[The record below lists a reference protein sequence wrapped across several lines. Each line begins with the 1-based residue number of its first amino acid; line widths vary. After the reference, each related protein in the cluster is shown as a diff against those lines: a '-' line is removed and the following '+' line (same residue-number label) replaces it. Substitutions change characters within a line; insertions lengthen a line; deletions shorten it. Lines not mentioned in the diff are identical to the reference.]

1 MYRLFTIAVV
11 GFALTLGQVNMSKA
25 GIMPEDGDARYE
37 LVFWESIKD
46 SKQAADYEAY
56 LEVFPNG
63 RFAPLARARAAYL
76 RKAAQQQPKSE
87 KDPRIEEVEPT
98 EYLVVKNANMRK
110 SPAADAQRIAVLD
123 RGSRVLVT
131 GRVADSKWYRVKAK
145 RTTGYVY
152 GDLLSKASPKTASP
166 AAKVSPPASSSPALD
181 RQDRVATV
189 SPPPPPVTAPSA
201 GATLGKLAEFKD
213 CIDCP
218 EMVTLPVG
226 SFVMGDKKG
235 DKSEQPSHRVTIS
248 KPFAIGKYEIT
259 VGQWN
264 ACVKGGGCSFRP
276 DKAGR
281 DENLPVRDISWAD
294 AKEYVTWLSRKT
306 GAVYR
311 LPTEAEWEYAVRG
324 GTSTRHWWGDR
335 FERDK
340 ADCKNCGG
348 PWNRK
353 SPSVVG
359 SYTSNPFGLHDMN
372 GSVWE
377 WVEDCWHKS
386 YAGAPS
392 DGSSRQSPNCR
403 VRVLRGGSWRNDSSY
418 MYSAVRFKYDANVRY
433 LLNGLRVAKTL
444 K

>member
-11 GFALTLGQVNMSKA
+11 SITLALGQVNMSRA
-25 GIMPEDGDARYE
+25 GIVPEDGDARYE

-76 RKAAQQQPKSE
+76 RKSKQDDKQQQP
-87 KDPRIEEVEPT
+87 PRPASGPKIEEVEAT
-98 EYLVVKNANMRK
+98 EYLVVKSANMRK
-110 SPAADAQRIAVLD
+110 SPAADAERIAVLD
-123 RGSRVLVT
+123 SGSRVLVT
-131 GRVADSKWYRVKAK
+131 GRVAKSKWFRVKVK
-145 RTTGYVY
+145 ENTGYVY
-152 GDLLSKASPKTASP
+152 GDLLR
-166 AAKVSPPASSSPALD
+166 KVSPPTASRPPVSK
-181 RQDRVATV
+181 QDQLVKIT
-189 SPPPPPVTAPSA
+189 PPPPPVAVPSSA
-201 GATLGKLAEFKD
+201 AALGKLAEFTD

-218 EMVTLPVG
+218 QMVSLPAG
-226 SFVMGDKKG
+226 SFMMGDRKG
-235 DKSEQPSHRVTIS
+235 DKSEQPPHRVTIS

-276 DKAGR
+276 EKAGR
-281 DENLPVRDISWAD
+281 DDNLPVRDISWTD

-311 LPTEAEWEYAVRG
+311 LPTEAEWEYAIRG

-348 PWNRK
+348 PWDKK
-353 SPSVVG
+353 SPSKVG
-359 SYTSNPFGLHDMN
+359 SFASNPFGLHDMN

-386 YAGAPS
+386 YSGAPS
-392 DGSSRQSPNCR
+392 DGRAWESPGCR

-433 LLNGLRVAKTL
+433 LLNGLRVVKAL
-444 K
+444 N